1 MIGKHKE
8 EKKTAVVV
16 SFSNIDNRLDGY
28 KIKSPLP
35 FKIFLTLAP
44 VLYFAESD

>member
-1 MIGKHKE
+1 M
-8 EKKTAVVV
+8 
-16 SFSNIDNRLDGY
+16 SSCSIDDTLEGY

-35 FKIFLTLAP
+35 FKIFLTLGP